1 MVWRPDSRCRLETIR
16 KQRCR
21 LSQPGASTV
30 LWEERQCRM
39 LMEGEATTWSST
51 KQKWY
56 GAINWIF
63 KELYLA
69 LRKYA
74 SYTYLIK
81 CSYVC
86 CFSNES
92 EQRKNG
98 KKWLKWELS

>member
-1 MVWRPDSRCRLETIR
+1 
-16 KQRCR
+16 
-21 LSQPGASTV
+21 
-30 LWEERQCRM
+30 M